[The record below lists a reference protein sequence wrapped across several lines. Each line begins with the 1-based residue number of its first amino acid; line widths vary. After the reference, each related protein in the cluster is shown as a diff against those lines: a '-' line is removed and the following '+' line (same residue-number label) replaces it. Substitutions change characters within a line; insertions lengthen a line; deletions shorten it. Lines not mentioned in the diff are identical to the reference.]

1 MRLLP
6 AIAALFIAASTGLSA
21 ADDTAKQVGV
31 VWNTTSSKVDA
42 TFATFAKTLG
52 EKAPSIQLEVKGKL
66 KSMAEVGKYID
77 EWQTTKHAVVVLRSQ
92 CASYLVDHAP
102 KIPTFTGVT
111 NDPVELGIIKDPKA
125 PEGLITGTT
134 YAIPAAAQVGAMQ
147 RLVPGLKAIG
157 LLLMEGHPGAA
168 IDRAGTEAACKA
180 AGLGCEVR
188 LVKSKDALAVA
199 TKELKDAGVG
209 MIALGT
215 QNLVFDNAA
224 TVAQIA
230 GALPIYSFSEKPIQT
245 KHALAGLVADDG
257 WLGER
262 LAEQVIAVLMQGKK
276 TSELPV
282 VYDPKP
288 RLLLNKGKAAEQG
301 IALSP
306 EVLAGAQVI
315 E

>member
-1 MRLLP
+1 MRP
-6 AIAALFIAASTGLSA
+6 FASAAALLLAASGWLAA
-21 ADDTAKQVGV
+21 ADDTARQVGV
-31 VWNTTSSKVDA
+31 VWNTTSSKVDT
-42 TFATFAKTLG
+42 TFATFAKTLA
-52 EKAPSIQLEVKGKL
+52 EKAPTIQLEVKGKL
-66 KSMAEVGKYID
+66 KSMAEVGKLID

-92 CASYLVDHAP
+92 CASYLVDHPP

-111 NDPVELGIIKDPKA
+111 NDPVELGLLKDPKA

-147 RLVPGLKAIG
+147 RLVPGLKSIG

-168 IDRAGTEAACKA
+168 IDRAGTEAACKG

-188 LVKSKDALAVA
+188 LAKTKDALAAA

-209 MIALGT
+209 AIALGT

-230 GALPIYSFSEKPIQT
+230 GALPLFSYTEKPIQT
-245 KHALAGLVADDG
+245 KHALAGLVADDA

-262 LAEQVIAVLMQGKK
+262 LAEQVVAVLVQGKK
-276 TSELPV
+276 VADLPV

-288 RLLLNKGKAAEQG
+288 RLLLNKAKAAELGLQ
-301 IALSP
+301 LTP
-306 EVLAGAQVI
+306 EVLAGAQVV